1 MAPGKLCNKLLHD
14 CPVRPCALHGLDGA
28 ATLPGPS
35 NMACVPVEVWESR
48 TGVTVQSKRLRID
61 SGGAGTW
68 RGGLG

>member
-1 MAPGKLCNKLLHD
+1 
-14 CPVRPCALHGLDGA
+14 
-28 ATLPGPS
+28 
-35 NMACVPVEVWESR
+35 MACVPVEVWESR